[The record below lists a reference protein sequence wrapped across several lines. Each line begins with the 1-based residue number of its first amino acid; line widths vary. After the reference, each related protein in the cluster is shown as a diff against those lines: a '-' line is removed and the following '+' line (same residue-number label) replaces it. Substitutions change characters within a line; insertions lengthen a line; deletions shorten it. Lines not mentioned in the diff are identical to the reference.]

1 MMRQMREATKPIML
15 FTALAFVA
23 LMVFE
28 WGMDASGMSGG
39 SVGEIG
45 TVNGDPVMYEDYM
58 ASYRQIYDQV
68 QNSQE
73 GMITSQ
79 QNRDIEDDAFE
90 QVVTQVLIQQELEER
105 GITVSDQEI
114 SEAAQSSPPEY
125 LRPQFMDEEG
135 QFDFQAYQSF
145 LASLP
150 PDQLLVLEGYY
161 RDVIPRSKLLRQV
174 TSGIYVSDTELWER
188 WQDQNEQVSARY
200 VAFNPAERYPDEE
213 FTVPEEDIEAYYR
226 ENEEDFEIP
235 ARATVEAAVLPTT
248 PTPADTAAS
257 LERARE
263 LRQEILEGEDF
274 AEVAER
280 ASADDASASSG
291 GDLGVFGPGEMSPAF
306 DSVAFSA
313 PIGQLTEPVQTSFGF
328 HLIEVTERWAQDSVQ
343 ARHVLVPI
351 ERTDDSEIELLT
363 LADSLEDMSESHT
376 LEEAAE
382 AVGATVTTLELNADF
397 PSIQGVGQVSEGADW
412 AFEEAGA
419 GEVSPVFETDQAFYA
434 LELVRSDPAGV
445 LPLED
450 VRSSIEST
458 LRLELKLERARAEA
472 EEILAQVRE
481 GESLADA
488 ATDAGLEVQEA
499 DPFTRLD
506 FVPGLGR
513 ENAAVGAAFGT
524 PEGEVSNV
532 VTTASNAY
540 LIEVLERIPADSA
553 AWREQIDQ
561 QRAQVTAELQEQ
573 RLDAW
578 IEALRDAAD
587 VVDRRDEVLQ
597 QPGEE
602 APVQPQM
609 PMGF

>member
-1 MMRQMREATKPIML
+1 MREATKPIML
-15 FTALAFVA
+15 FTALAFAA

-28 WGMDASGMSGG
+28 WGMDASGMSSG

-45 TVNGDPVMYEDYM
+45 SVNGDPVMYEEYM
-58 ASYRQIYDQV
+58 ASYRRIYDQV

-90 QVVTQVLIQQELEER
+90 QVVTQVLIQQELAER
-105 GITVSDQEI
+105 GISVSDQEI
-114 SEAAQSSPPEY
+114 SEAAQFSPPEY
-125 LRPQFMDEEG
+125 LRPQFVNAEG
-135 QFDFQAYQSF
+135 QFDLQAYQSF

-174 TSGIYVSDTELWER
+174 TSGIYVSDADLWER
-188 WQDQNEQVSARY
+188 WKDRNEQVSIRY
-200 VAFNPAERYPDEE
+200 VPLNPAERYPDEE

-226 ENEEDFEIP
+226 ENEEDFEVP
-235 ARATVEAAVLPTT
+235 ARATVKAAVLPNV

-257 LERARE
+257 RERARE
-263 LRQEILEGEDF
+263 LRQEILGGEDF
-274 AEVAER
+274 AAVAER
-280 ASADDASASSG
+280 ASADDASADNG
-291 GDLGVFGPGEMSPAF
+291 GDLGVFGRGEMTPVF

-313 PIGQLTEPVQTSFGF
+313 PVGQVSEPVQTSFGF

-351 ERTDDSEIELLT
+351 ERTDESEIEFLT
-363 LADSLEDMSESHT
+363 LADSLEDMSEDRT

-382 AVGATVTTLELNADF
+382 AVGATVRTVEISEDF
-397 PSIQGVGQVSEGADW
+397 PFVQGAGQISEGADW
-412 AFEEAGA
+412 VFEDALV
-419 GEVSPVFETDQAFYA
+419 GEVSPLFETQQAFYA
-434 LELVRSDPAGV
+434 LELIDAQPAGV
-445 LPLED
+445 QPLEE

-472 EEILAQVRE
+472 EEILARVRE
-481 GESLADA
+481 GEALANA
-488 ATDAGLEVQEA
+488 AADAGLDVRNA
-499 DPFTRLD
+499 GPFTRLD
-506 FVPGLGR
+506 FVPGIGR
-513 ENAAVGAAFGT
+513 QNAAIGAAFGT

-540 LIEVLERIPADSA
+540 LIEVLERTPADST
-553 AWREQIDQ
+553 AWREQVDQ
-561 QRAQVTAELQEQ
+561 QRAQVTSQLQQQ

-578 IEALRDAAD
+578 IEALREAAD

-609 PMGF
+609 PLGF